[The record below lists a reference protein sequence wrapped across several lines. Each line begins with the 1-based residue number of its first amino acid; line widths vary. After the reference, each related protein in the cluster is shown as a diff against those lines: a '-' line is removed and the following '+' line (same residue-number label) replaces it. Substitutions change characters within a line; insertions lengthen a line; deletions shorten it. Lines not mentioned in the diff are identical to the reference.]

1 MNDLHDDETRITDKN
16 TGGQKGR
23 KLTQLG
29 ALDPVALIEVARV
42 AGMGANKY
50 AAHNFLKGYD
60 WSLSYNAMMRHALLF
75 WAGED
80 DDPESGLSHMGHVAW
95 MALCLISFQ
104 RRAIGTDDRP
114 PSAFEG
120 PATLTQSAAFR
131 RAHAERFIPPTD
143 VDYDAYIDMLTGFGV
158 DLGIDRPPMASVT
171 PVRSV
176 LFSEGVLEFIAETV
190 GVEMEWGEPNPDGS
204 YTPTFT
210 IPATPNEVIEVPKSE
225 ASDFIERDGVTYAP
239 VCLIPGCPCDGQHAD
254 LGGEG

>member
-1 MNDLHDDETRITDKN
+1 MNDLHDDETRVTDKN
-16 TGGQKGR
+16 TGGQKGH

-75 WAGED
+75 WAGEN

-120 PATLTQSAAFR
+120 P
-131 RAHAERFIPPTD
+131 
-143 VDYDAYIDMLTGFGV
+143 
-158 DLGIDRPPMASVT
+158 
-171 PVRSV
+171 PVRV
-176 LFSEGVLEFIAETV
+176 VAFSDGVLESIAETV

-210 IPATPNEVIEVPKSE
+210 IPATPNEVFEVE
-225 ASDFIERDGVTYAP
+225 HDGVGLIERDGVTYAP